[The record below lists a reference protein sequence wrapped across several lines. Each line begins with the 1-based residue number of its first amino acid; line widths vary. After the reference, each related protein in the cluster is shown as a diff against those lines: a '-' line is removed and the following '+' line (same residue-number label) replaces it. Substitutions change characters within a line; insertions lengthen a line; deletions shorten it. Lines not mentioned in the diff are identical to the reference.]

1 MQAQNFGKMAKALV
15 AMQAKMDATQKELAA
30 AEFTGSAASGLV
42 QVVVTGQGE
51 VRRATMNPAVRDE
64 DAETI
69 ADLFVVAFNDA
80 HRQKEELAKAK
91 LASMGSGLL
100 PTGLKLPFGI

>member
-15 AMQAKMDATQKELAA
+15 SMQQKMDAAQKELAA

-42 QVVVTGQGE
+42 QIVVTGQGE
-51 VRRATMNPAVRDE
+51 VLRAKMNPAVRDE
-64 DAETI
+64 DADTI

-80 HRQKEELAKAK
+80 HRQKEALAKTK
-91 LASMGSGLL
+91 LASMGTGLL
-100 PTGLKLPFGI
+100 PGGLKLPGF